1 MWIFPRKMYSKIVD
15 FKAKYAV
22 NLHVEKD
29 TKQDID
35 KVKELGPTLEDPDKI
50 SVPGIKELPLTLECK
65 IVYTTSTR

>member
-29 TKQDID
+29 TNRI
-35 KVKELGPTLEDPDKI
+35 L
-50 SVPGIKELPLTLECK
+50 
-65 IVYTTSTR
+65 